1 MAGSKIT
8 RRRNE
13 EAERQGWKCHW
24 CQVPMTPVPPFRKD
38 QRYLPTMVTLDHL
51 FHKGD
56 PRRKNAP
63 RNGERR
69 YVAACRQCNEN
80 RGKAHEITLG
90 KAELQRRSKAG
101 RALQYGRH
109 PLPLEPAS

>member
-1 MAGSKIT
+1 MAGNKIV

-13 EAERQGWKCHW
+13 EAKRQDWKCWW
-24 CQVPMTPVPPFRKD
+24 CEISMTPVPMPFKNG
-38 QRYLPTMVTLDHL
+38 QLYPQTMVTLDHIYP
-51 FHKGD
+51 KGD

-69 YVAACRQCNEN
+69 YVAACRSCNEE
-80 RGKAHEITLG
+80 RGKLHE
-90 KAELQRRSKAG
+90 KANGLKRHSRLKP
-101 RALQYGRH
+101 RALQFDCQ

>member
-13 EAERQGWKCHW
+13 EAKRQEWKCHW
-24 CQVPMTPVPPFRKD
+24 CQAAMTPVPMPPRKGEH
-38 QRYLPTMVTLDHL
+38 YPPTMVTLDHL
-51 FHKGD
+51 FPKGD
-56 PRRKNAP
+56 LRRKNPP

-69 YVAACRQCNEN
+69 YVAACRSCNEE
-80 RGKAHEITLG
+80 RGKAHERSFG
-90 KAELQRRSKAG
+90 KVELLRRSKA
-101 RALQYGRH
+101 RALQYGRQ